1 MHIPNFRDPLDKF
14 LILCGF
20 TSLVRSDSLHDA
32 MDTMLVLSM
41 FPEDSQREDRQRV
54 MDIPRSERIV
64 RATSEA
70 DATVGAADRFRD
82 TLNRHGDS
90 VVFGQALS
98 LVAIIVVL
106 AVGTAWTLMFGSA
119 WALPVTILS
128 MFAVFLVMG
137 STVNL
142 KMNKLLGTSI
152 IPTIRIEDADET
164 P

>member
-82 TLNRHGDS
+82 TLSCHGDS
-90 VVFGQALS
+90 VIFGQALS
-98 LVAIIVVL
+98 LAVIILVL
-106 AVGTAWTLMFGSA
+106 GICTAWTLVFKSA
-119 WALPVTILS
+119 WALPIAILS
-128 MFAVFLVMG
+128 MFAAMLAVG
-137 STVNL
+137 STVSL
-142 KMNKLLGTSI
+142 KMNKLLGTSPL
-152 IPTIRIEDADET
+152 PTIRVKDTDET